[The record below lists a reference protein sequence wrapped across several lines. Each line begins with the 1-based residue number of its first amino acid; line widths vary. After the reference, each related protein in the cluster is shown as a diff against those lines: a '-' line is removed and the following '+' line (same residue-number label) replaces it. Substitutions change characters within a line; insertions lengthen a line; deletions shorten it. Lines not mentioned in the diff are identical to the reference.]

1 MPKEAK
7 DWEVVTFAENHARGA
22 KKVNVKLM
30 PLSTNRVDDL
40 LRRIR
45 APKNRLYNE
54 LQTVQKCLKS
64 LNIV

>member
-1 MPKEAK
+1 MPKDAK

-22 KKVNVKLM
+22 IKVNVKLM
-30 PLSTNRVDDL
+30 PLSTNRVNDL

-45 APKNRLYNE
+45 APKNGLYNE
-54 LQTVQKCLKS
+54 VQTLQKCIKS